1 MVPVILT
8 IFQIF
13 HDLIVV
19 LHTPRHESAL
29 TSLNARQALH
39 DLYIQLL
46 LLINVNDIDYH
57 NQIIIVRERYY
68 ATVNSIH
75 FNFGTQQ
82 IGPLL
87 DYPHI

>member
-19 LHTPRHESAL
+19 LKTPRHEADI

-39 DLYIQLL
+39 DLYIQTLL
-46 LLINVNDIDYH
+46 LLNVNDIDYY
-57 NQIIIVRERYY
+57 NQVTTVRDRYY

-75 FNFGTQQ
+75 FNFRTQQ
-82 IGPLL
+82 LGPLL
-87 DYPHI
+87 DYPLI